1 MNFDSNSPSVIVS
14 GSLVSG
20 GSVSGSPVSG
30 ASVTGASVVSE
41 ISGPPVDPP
50 EGVSVGA
57 PVLGVL
63 VTKHLRKLTV
73 YFDFFKE

>member
-1 MNFDSNSPSVIVS
+1 MNFDSNFPSVIVS

-30 ASVTGASVVSE
+30 ASVTGASVTGASVVSE
-41 ISGPPVDPP
+41 MSGPSVDPP
-50 EGVSVGA
+50 EGASVGA

-63 VTKHLRKLTV
+63 VTKHLRK
-73 YFDFFKE
+73 